1 MDIKADTQAP
11 FPHDGGK
18 TASSSSS
25 IPKLSNVLIRFVNN
39 GTQTGENSPKIGIFI
54 VQLSRPFYRQWGRI
68 VCFVPFFP
76 VPFRPSI
83 QDLSAITIP
92 IPDSRYS

>member
-1 MDIKADTQAP
+1 MDIKADTQALSL
-11 FPHDGGK
+11 HDGGK

-83 QDLSAITIP
+83 QDFNAITIP